1 MGPMPT
7 SDPTIT
13 RVDLA
18 DLPTRYPRTVG
29 RNARLGSHGSGGT
42 SRVAILST
50 DTARTGWGLVEQTPA
65 GDWDGLVVGRTLSEL
80 IDPETGIREDAL
92 GFLDIPLHDLLGQVL
107 DQPVH
112 ALLGSRGETTV
123 EVYDGAIYFDD
134 LDPDDDPRGVG
145 VLLDQ
150 CRSDAALG
158 YRGFKLKIGRGHRW
172 LDRAAGDRRDIE
184 VTRAVRDAFP
194 AAKILVDAN
203 DGYDLDGIRRYLEA
217 VADVGLYWVE
227 EPFTDDADDL
237 AELRA
242 HLDAVSPATLIA
254 EGETD
259 PDVASLLPIA
269 GRGHLDVLLMDVMS
283 FGLSPWRRIMPTL
296 VELGVSASPH
306 AWGRPLKTIYAA
318 QLAAG
323 LGNVAIVEGVP
334 GVTDGVDTS
343 AHVFADGRLT
353 LSERPGFGLP
363 VPRT

>member
-1 MGPMPT
+1 MPT

-13 RVDLA
+13 RVELV

-29 RNARLGSHGSGGT
+29 RNARLGSHDSGGI
-42 SRVAILST
+42 SRVAVLST

-65 GDWDGLVVGRTLSEL
+65 GDWDGLVVGRALSEL
-80 IDPETGIREDAL
+80 IDPGTGIREQAL
-92 GFLDIPLHDLLGQVL
+92 GFLDVPLHDLLGQVL

-112 ALLGSRGETTV
+112 ALLGSGGETIV

-134 LDPDDDPRGVG
+134 LDPDDDPRGG
-145 VLLDQ
+145 AVLLDQ
-150 CRSDAALG
+150 CHADAALG
-158 YRGFKLKIGRGHRW
+158 YRAFKLKIGRGHRW
-172 LDRAAGDRRDIE
+172 LDLAAGDRRDIE
-184 VTRAVRDAFP
+184 ITRAVRDAFP
-194 AAKILVDAN
+194 TAKILVDAN

-227 EPFTDDADDL
+227 EPFTDDAGDL

-283 FGLSPWRRIMPTL
+283 FGLTPWRRITPTL

-318 QLAAG
+318 HLAAG

-334 GVTDGVDTS
+334 GATDGVDTS
-343 AHVFADGRLT
+343 AHVFADGRLA